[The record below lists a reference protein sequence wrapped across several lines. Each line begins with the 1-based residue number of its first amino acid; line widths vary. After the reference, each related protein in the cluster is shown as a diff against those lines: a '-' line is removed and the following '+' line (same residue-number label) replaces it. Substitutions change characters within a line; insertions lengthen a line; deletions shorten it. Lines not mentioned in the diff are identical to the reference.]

1 VLKNTQYLSNIQT
14 MGKRK
19 LPTHWE
25 MVPAG
30 QEGKKTVVDL
40 VKTDFDT
47 AIPESFFS
55 QQNMKT
61 LR

>member
-1 VLKNTQYLSNIQT
+1 
-14 MGKRK
+14 
-19 LPTHWE
+19 

-47 AIPESFFS
+47 VIPESFFS